1 VDTLSRLGRRPTTGV
16 AADYEYQ
23 SNDIIATLQGLL
35 ADFKQNKKDLNEA
48 EFKENAAFEMDKLNL
63 QNEKKFA
70 EKDRAENEAIYE
82 AKSEELAATTAD
94 HDQEVHDRNADHSF
108 LKVLESECET
118 KAGEWDQRSQ
128 TRSAE
133 LTAISGALEKLQTT
147 AENFGANKKL
157 VGLTQKSVTPLR
169 NAKASASASFLQL
182 RRASRVESSEK
193 AITEKV
199 VQMLALA
206 SKRLNSPV
214 LSAAMLKVEVA
225 ADHFVKVRGLIKDL
239 IARLKEDAKQEAS
252 QKSFCDEEM
261 ASAISNRDNANAKI
275 EEETANLSK
284 LNAEHNDLKKDIAE
298 KQETIAQNTKSL
310 AEATALRLEEHKE
323 NEQTMAEAKEGE
335 EATTFALSLLEEF
348 YGSAL
353 VQYVPPDS
361 DREGKTVGDRAPEVF
376 SGSYH
381 GEQGASKGI
390 IGILNVIV
398 TDFQETFSK
407 TKDEEEEAVEAQ
419 DGFETYI
426 TDSNKDLNDEI
437 TAHEGRIAE
446 VKELVVNAKK
456 ALKTAEEKLASA
468 KEELERLESMCVA
481 GEETYGERVAKRQKE
496 IDALKEAM
504 EILDNWQL

>member
-1 VDTLSRLGRRPTTGV
+1 
-16 AADYEYQ
+16 
-23 SNDIIATLQGLL
+23 
-35 ADFKQNKKDLNEA
+35 
-48 EFKENAAFEMDKLNL
+48 
-63 QNEKKFA
+63 
-70 EKDRAENEAIYE
+70 
-82 AKSEELAATTAD
+82 
-94 HDQEVHDRNADHSF
+94 
-108 LKVLESECET
+108 
-118 KAGEWDQRSQ
+118 
-128 TRSAE
+128 
-133 LTAISGALEKLQTT
+133 
-147 AENFGANKKL
+147 
-157 VGLTQKSVTPLR
+157 
-169 NAKASASASFLQL
+169 
-182 RRASRVESSEK
+182 
-193 AITEKV
+193 
-199 VQMLALA
+199 
-206 SKRLNSPV
+206 
-214 LSAAMLKVEVA
+214 VEVA

-239 IARLKEDAKQEAS
+239 IARLNDDAKQEAS

-275 EEETANLSK
+275 EVETANLSK

-353 VQYVPPDS
+353 VQYVPPES